1 VEKDTTEPT
10 LGIEKVYERGPVKIS
25 LRLDKESP
33 TIADKVSLELE
44 LVSEEDYTITA
55 PTFEKKIGEFEIVD
69 TSSSLPELTP
79 EGKLR
84 QTQSYILEPFL
95 SGEYTI
101 PSMRFAFQNT
111 QTKENH
117 EIETEPLII
126 LVSSIATDVQNL
138 TLHDIEL
145 PVDLPKP
152 KKKAAEETNPCS

>member
-1 VEKDTTEPT
+1 
-10 LGIEKVYERGPVKIS
+10 
-25 LRLDKESP
+25 
-33 TIADKVSLELE
+33 

-117 EIETEPLII
+117 EIETEPLVI
-126 LVSSIATDVQNL
+126 LVSSISTDVQNL

-152 KKKAAEETNPCS
+152 KKNFTFPQILIGLLIVAVIVALVFYKKMPRKERLKKQIPAHERALEALKE